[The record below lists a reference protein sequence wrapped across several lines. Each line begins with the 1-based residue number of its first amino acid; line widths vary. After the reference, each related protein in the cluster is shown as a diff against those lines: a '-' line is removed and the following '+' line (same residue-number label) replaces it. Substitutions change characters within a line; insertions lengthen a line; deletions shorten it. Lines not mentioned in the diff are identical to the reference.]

1 MFEEHQ
7 LPQVFALLARIA
19 KAVVATV
26 GVQCEIVIHDLRT
39 PEHSVVAI
47 SGNLTGRDVGAPVPD
62 PELLPENV
70 DRFSDDDLCYKTRT
84 PLGKQL
90 LSSTVWVR
98 DESGHIVGA
107 LCINMD
113 FSDIQ
118 RAKDILNRVM
128 AHSEIINKRE
138 EIETFATSPDEFV
151 LIALR
156 DAVAELGKLPHQ
168 LGRQDKIQLI
178 QKLDRAGVFSFRQAV
193 DIVGQELG
201 VSRSSMY
208 NYLKDSRI
216 VVTDS

>member
-7 LPQVFALLARIA
+7 LPQVFALLARIG

-26 GVQCEIVIHDLRT
+26 GSHCEVVIHDLRT

-47 SGNLTGRDVGAPVPD
+47 SGNLTGRDIGAPVPD

-70 DRFSDDDLCYKTRT
+70 NRFSDDDLCYKTRS
-84 PLGKQL
+84 PLGKPL

-98 DESGHIVGA
+98 DQTGQIVGA

-113 FSDIQ
+113 FNDIQ
-118 RAKDILNRVM
+118 RAKDILNRMM
-128 AHSEIINKRE
+128 AHSELSNPRE
-138 EIETFATSPDEFV
+138 EIETFATSPEEFV

-156 DAVAELGKLPHQ
+156 DVISELGKLPHQ
-168 LGRQDKIQLI
+168 LDRQDKIHLI
-178 QKLDRAGVFSFRQAV
+178 QKLDQAGVFNFKQAV
-193 DIVGQELG
+193 DLIGQELG

-208 NYLKDSRI
+208 NYLKDSRM
-216 VVTDS
+216 TAPQA